1 MDDIKNIEVS
11 KDSGIGKEQESA
23 STSIPYDPY
32 AKVQRLLS
40 KRQEGQV
47 SVSEGIGAGD

>member
-11 KDSGIGKEQESA
+11 KDSGIGKEQE
-23 STSIPYDPY
+23 
-32 AKVQRLLS
+32 
-40 KRQEGQV
+40 RQEV